1 MMSYSLIGFS
11 FTSVASLSFIDLFLF
26 PVFMVYNE
34 FCIVCDICLWTIL
47 LSSFQKWLD
56 DLDGNN
62 KIS

>member
-11 FTSVASLSFIDLFLF
+11 LTSVASLSFIDLFLF

-47 LSSFQKWLD
+47 LSSFQKWFG